1 MSWVLEL
8 ESERNLPAV
17 REGPVSSPEMCLLRD
32 ADDADVF
39 PIIQV
44 WKVNH
49 RYQWRGINAV
59 MTTTLPPSQCS
70 DEESPCWNADMCFKK
85 LSWLIRCDSQNDE
98 LKTNVLL
105 LNHFLFFSFIYPF
118 HILRFQSVK
127 IKWHIIM
134 RLWLSKS
141 KQNMDAKFSVSM
153 RKHFKNQIK
162 NKTIPDN
169 ICCKVSVFQQMK
181 IMTLQKSCMHTCSC
195 LHLWKYLT
203 HSFQSRKFKWKEYR

>member
-1 MSWVLEL
+1 MGTGIGVREESTSGEGGTRFISRNVPTPRCRRRRRVSHYTGL
-8 ESERNLPAV
+8 ESEP
-17 REGPVSSPEMCLLRD
+17 
-32 ADDADVF
+32 
-39 PIIQV
+39 
-44 WKVNH
+44 

-98 LKTNVLL
+98 LKTNVFL

-118 HILRFQSVK
+118 HNLRFQSVK

-162 NKTIPDN
+162 NQN
-169 ICCKVSVFQQMK
+169 NSGY
-181 IMTLQKSCMHTCSC
+181 
-195 LHLWKYLT
+195 YLL
-203 HSFQSRKFKWKEYR
+203 